1 MEKPMKNIFLTAAII
16 SITSTFAFAQQTT
29 QPAQSQTQGP
39 VGSAS
44 SFTEMRAQDQLATVG
59 YTNISALTLDAGKV
73 WRGTA
78 TKNGKVVKVGVD
90 GLGKI
95 ID

>member
-1 MEKPMKNIFLTAAII
+1 MKKIFLAAAIV

-29 QPAQSQTQGP
+29 QPSQSQTQGP
-39 VGSAS
+39 AASAS
-44 SFTEMRAQDQLATVG
+44 SFTEMRAQDRLATLG
-59 YTNISALTLDAGKV
+59 YTNISALTVDAGNV

-90 GLGKI
+90 SLGNI
-95 ID
+95 IE